1 MLTIEIKLAVIMPPY
16 ESPCLCTQLRKA
28 TRRVTKLYDMAL
40 APSGLKVT
48 QLALLR
54 QIQRTGPVAVG
65 DLAEAQVMD
74 SGGLAHTL
82 KPLERDGFIAMS
94 IDPQDRR
101 SRLVSLTPEGQRK
114 LEETA
119 ALWDKAHHAFETA
132 FGTTGPLRD
141 ALRFLVSGEF
151 ESLFEKN
158 RAG

>member
-1 MLTIEIKLAVIMPPY
+1 MLPY

-54 QIQRTGPVAVG
+54 QIQRTGPVAIG

-82 KPLERDGFIAMS
+82 KPLERDGFISFAV
-94 IDPQDRR
+94 DPDDRR
-101 SRLVSLTPEGQRK
+101 SKLVALTPEGKAK
-114 LEETA
+114 LDETA
-119 ALWDKAHHAFETA
+119 PLWDKAHNAFETS
-132 FGTTGPLRD
+132 FGSTGPLRD
-141 ALRFLVSGEF
+141 ALRFLVSAEF
-151 ESLFEKN
+151 DSRFEKAQ
-158 RAG
+158 AG